1 MNSVLR
7 NWRRHG
13 LAEPVRARGQTQ
25 TAVLGLL
32 HAADPT
38 SGHLTLDDLVREP
51 TIYLIPECD
60 TDKEVADVLREL
72 CDEIF
77 EEQLAGW
84 YGDTS
89 TWPRNRSYEVF
100 CDWFDYQHHSMLV
113 DLCDE
118 PLIYD

>member
-1 MNSVLR
+1 MDLLNRSALVVKPKPPFLD
-7 NWRRHG
+7 W
-13 LAEPVRARGQTQ
+13 
-25 TAVLGLL
+25 L

>member
-1 MNSVLR
+1 MDTLNRSAIVVKPKQPFLE
-7 NWRRHG
+7 W
-13 LAEPVRARGQTQ
+13 
-25 TAVLGLL
+25 L

-38 SGHLTLDDLVREP
+38 SRKLSLPDLVREP

-60 TDKEVADVLREL
+60 TDEEVADILHKL
-72 CDEIF
+72 CEEIF

-84 YGDTS
+84 YEDTS

-100 CDWFDYQHHSMLV
+100 CHWFDYRHYSMLV